1 METTGACF
9 CGDIAYRAEIDTGR
23 IGVCH
28 CRDCQILGGS
38 AFRMA
43 AVVAP
48 GSFAITRGEPS
59 AFEKTAASG
68 RVRRFL
74 FCGGCGSHIASV
86 PPDPDAPGAFVS
98 LRIATS
104 KDFGSLAPAYELWCG
119 SRVSWMPPL
128 EGTRRFDG
136 QP

>member
-9 CGDIAYRAEIDTGR
+9 CGGIEYRAEVDDQR
-23 IGVCH
+23 VGVCH
-28 CRDCQILGGS
+28 CRDCQILSGS
-38 AFRMA
+38 AFRLA

-48 GSFAITRGEPS
+48 GSFAITRGEPRT
-59 AFEKTAASG
+59 FDKTAASG
-68 RVRRFL
+68 RSRRLL
-74 FCGGCGSHIASV
+74 FCGDCGSHIASL

-104 KDFGSLAPAYELWCG
+104 KDFSSFAPAYELWCG
-119 SRVSWMPPL
+119 SSAAWMPRL